1 MVVELPPHPRAR
13 LVPREPHIPQRTWD
27 VDLPTRGVWRVTGQ
41 AGSGVSSFLLDTAME
56 AIRRTGDPDGVLV
69 ITASKESGARLRREL
84 SERVADSGFVANEPL
99 VRSVHSLAFAI
110 VRQRAQDQIRLI
122 SGAEQDAVIR
132 QLLDGNAE
140 YGTGS
145 WPEELRPALTF
156 VGFARQ
162 LRDFLL
168 RAVER
173 QITPDDLRQLG
184 ARHQMPIWSAAG
196 DFLAEYQQVMRL
208 WGVDSYSASELVAAV
223 LEQPV
228 ESRWHTLLI
237 DDAQHLDPTSGQL
250 LEQLIQQADL
260 AVVGGDLDQSVF
272 HFRGALP
279 AFFSSLDATTID
291 LGESRRTSQR
301 QVVISD
307 TDSTQHRVIADHVRR
322 AHLDDGVAWSEI
334 AVVVRSTGMLEP
346 IHRILLQA
354 GVPVAINPTDI
365 VLSEQRIVAAMIL
378 GVRALFEELSTS
390 EWRDLLLG
398 PVGGT
403 DPVTLRRLLRGLRRF
418 SPDTR
423 AEETLRQLLRP
434 EAPLPDFGSMLTDR
448 ELDILERIRTVMQA
462 GHAAISAD
470 GTVEDILWAV
480 WNATG
485 LSDRLMAHALRGG
498 AAGSQADR
506 DLDAMM
512 SLFDA
517 AGDFAE
523 RRPEAGIEAFITH
536 ISEQELPTG
545 VRDRRT
551 ATPDAVSLL
560 TAHGVVGLEFSHV
573 VVAGV
578 QEGSW
583 PSLGETG
590 SLFGQEDL
598 IDLLDAGIDPAV
610 PVSHSADRLKEER
623 RLFHVATSRAT
634 SSLLVTA
641 VNAPDDD
648 EAQEPSRFIE
658 EFCEHFGIT
667 PTEHDADDDP
677 DWAEDIP
684 ALPSTARVLSRSDL
698 IAELRRAVTAEDV
711 SESVR
716 AQATRQLA
724 RLTAASIPGAAHQEW
739 YTTTETST
747 NEPLDTPRAL
757 SPSRIE
763 GLLACPLQEVM
774 ERLIQTTSTVHMVR
788 GSMVHAYFEAIGNGA
803 DEELAR
809 RATMEAYEQV
819 QEAPSWQRESDLE
832 QFGRLLDRTSQWVSS
847 SRAAFTLVGTELP
860 VDVEVTP
867 DLRIRG
873 RLDRLEHDA
882 EGRAII
888 VDLKTGKNAPTV
900 DATRDNAQLTAYQLA
915 LAHGTLGGNAIRTAR
930 DDEDPIEVGGALL
943 VYPATAAASV
953 TTRDQV
959 AKTDEE
965 LAEFTRRVTPLIDEL
980 TGPTITARTGPQCE
994 HCPVRAMCP
1003 VQPEGEDI
1011 TRG

>member
-13 LVPREPHIPQRTWD
+13 LVPREPHIPQRTWG
-27 VDLPTRGVWRVTGQ
+27 VELPTRGVWRVTGQ

-69 ITASKESGARLRREL
+69 VTASKESGARLRREL

-140 YGTGS
+140 YGTGN

-173 QITPDDLRQLG
+173 QLTPDDLRQLG

-208 WGVDSYSASELVAAV
+208 WGVDSYSASELVATV

-228 ESRWHTLLI
+228 ESQWHTVLI

-272 HFRGALP
+272 HFRGASP
-279 AFFSSLDATTID
+279 AFFSSLEATTID
-291 LGESRRTSQR
+291 LGESRRVPQR
-301 QVVISD
+301 EVVISD

-322 AHLDDGVAWSEI
+322 AHLDDGVAWNEI

-418 SPDTR
+418 SPGTR
-423 AEETLRQLLRP
+423 AEETLRQLLQP
-434 EAPLPDFGSMLTDR
+434 EAPLPDFGSTLTDR

-623 RLFHVATSRAT
+623 RLFHVATSRART
-634 SSLLVTA
+634 SLLVTA

-658 EFCEHFGIT
+658 EFCDRFDIT

-677 DWAEDIP
+677 DWAEDAP

-698 IAELRRAVTAEDV
+698 IAELRRAVTADDV

-716 AQATRQLA
+716 SQATRQLA
-724 RLTAASIPGAAHQEW
+724 RLTAATIPGAAHQEW
-739 YTTTETST
+739 YTTTEPST
-747 NEPLDTPRAL
+747 DEPLDTPRAL

-763 GLLACPLQEVM
+763 GLLACPLQEVL
-774 ERLIQTTSTVHMVR
+774 ERVTQTSSTVHMVR

-803 DEELAR
+803 DEQMAR
-809 RATMEAYEQV
+809 RATMDAYEQV
-819 QEAPSWQRESDLE
+819 QEVPSWQRVSDLE
-832 QFGRLLDRTSQWVSS
+832 QFERLLDRTSQWISS

-867 DLRIRG
+867 ELRIRG
-873 RLDRLEHDA
+873 RLDRLEHDG

-888 VDLKTGKNAPTV
+888 VDLKTGKTAPSV

-915 LAHGTLGGNAIRTAR
+915 LAHGTLRGNTIRTALN
-930 DDEDPIEVGGALL
+930 DEDPIEVGGALL
-943 VYPATAAASV
+943 VYPATSAAAV

-965 LAEFTRRVTPLIDEL
+965 LAEFTRRVTPLLDEL

>member
-41 AGSGVSSFLLDTAME
+41 AGSGLSSFLLDTAME

-173 QITPDDLRQLG
+173 QLTPDDLRQLG

-228 ESRWHTLLI
+228 ESRWHTVLI

-272 HFRGALP
+272 HFRGASP

-598 IDLLDAGIDPAV
+598 IDLLDAGIDPAI

-809 RATMEAYEQV
+809 RETMEAYEQV
-819 QEAPSWQRESDLE
+819 QEVPSWQRESDLE
-832 QFGRLLDRTSQWVSS
+832 QFERLLDRTSQWVSS

-873 RLDRLEHDA
+873 RLDRLEHDG

-930 DDEDPIEVGGALL
+930 GDEDPIEVGGALL
-943 VYPATAAASV
+943 VHPATAAASV

-965 LAEFTRRVTPLIDEL
+965 LAEFTQRVTPLIDEL